1 MNKFNVIK
9 EWPNMLLFFCYTNLE
24 RMWKMET
31 QDHETR
37 ISRLEEN
44 DEEIFKQIKN
54 INDDLKDRYSR
65 IDESNKHLRELSLKQ
80 NDQNAQILN
89 AVLKGN
95 QDSEKRADE
104 RKKSVDENRGQLLLT
119 ILGSGGIIYIV
130 IDALLKVFGG

>member
-1 MNKFNVIK
+1 
-9 EWPNMLLFFCYTNLE
+9 MLPKIE
-24 RMWKMET
+24 RKWKMET

-119 ILGSGGIIYIV
+119 ILGSGGIIYII

>member
-1 MNKFNVIK
+1 MQT
-9 EWPNMLLFFCYTNLE
+9 E
-24 RMWKMET
+24 
-31 QDHETR
+31 DHETR

-80 NDQNAQILN
+80 NDQNAQILD

-95 QDSEKRADE
+95 QDSEKWADE
-104 RKKSVDENRGQLLLT
+104 RKKSVDESRGQLLLT
-119 ILGSGGIIYIV
+119 ILGSGGIIYIF
-130 IDALLKVFGG
+130 IEALLKVFGG

>member
-1 MNKFNVIK
+1 MAVLGLPFI
-9 EWPNMLLFFCYTNLE
+9 LE
-24 RMWKMET
+24 RKWKMET

-44 DEEIFKQIKN
+44 DEEIFKQIKS

>member
-1 MNKFNVIK
+1 MKQPLKVV
-9 EWPNMLLFFCYTNLE
+9 FFVVRNLE
-24 RMWKMET
+24 RKWKMET

-44 DEEIFKQIKN
+44 DEEIFKQIKS

>member
-1 MNKFNVIK
+1 MVFYC
-9 EWPNMLLFFCYTNLE
+9 LNLE
-24 RMWKMET
+24 RKWKMET

-37 ISRLEEN
+37 ILRLEEN

-95 QDSEKRADE
+95 QDSEKRADD
-104 RKKSVDENRGQLLLT
+104 RKKSVDESRGQLLLT
-119 ILGSGGIIYIV
+119 IVGSGGIIYIF
-130 IDALLKVFGG
+130 IEALLKVFGG

>member
-1 MNKFNVIK
+1 MQI
-9 EWPNMLLFFCYTNLE
+9 E
-24 RMWKMET
+24 
-31 QDHETR
+31 DHETR